1 MQIKEY
7 LDFLVMLI
15 PTCVL
20 LAAVALT
27 LTLL

>member
-1 MQIKEY
+1 MQSKEY
-7 LDFLVMLI
+7 LDLLVMMI

-20 LAAVALT
+20 ICAVALT